1 MTHIQ
6 KLLDRY
12 QAPYVPGEKR
22 SNTYNRQIKIESRH
36 KNRIQILNQ
45 LNNELPYSIK
55 LNRYEKE
62 LCTAVL
68 EVFKNDIKHL
78 NRQASEEQIIL
89 SIIYTIK
96 KRVKP
101 KLQIEEYSI
110 FKKYQLNCNTLLTI
124 LCRLTNYYMVHNPLV
139 IQETTRYDHELLS
152 KNNPTSNG

>member
-22 SNTYNRQIKIESRH
+22 SNNYNRQIKIESRH
-36 KNRIQILNQ
+36 KNRLLLLDTI
-45 LNNELPYSIK
+45 NNELPYSIK
-55 LNRYEKE
+55 LNKHEKE

-68 EVFKNDIKHL
+68 EIFKNDIKHL
-78 NRQASEEQIIL
+78 NRQATEEQILL
-89 SIIYTIK
+89 SIIFTIK

-101 KLQIEEYSI
+101 QLNIEYYSI

-124 LCRLTNYYMVHNPLV
+124 LCRLTNYYMVHNPMV

-152 KNNPTSNG
+152 KNNPTTNG

>member
-1 MTHIQ
+1 MNNIQ
-6 KLLDRY
+6 QIIDKY
-12 QAPYVPGEKR
+12 SKPYVPGEKR
-22 SNTYNRQIKIESRH
+22 SKEYNRQIKIESRH

-55 LNRYEKE
+55 LNKYEKE

-101 KLQIEEYSI
+101 RLQIEEYSI
-110 FKKYQLNCNTLLTI
+110 FKKYELNCNTLLTI

-139 IQETTRYDHELLS
+139 IHETTRYDHELLS

>member
-1 MTHIQ
+1 MNNIEHLLQ
-6 KLLDRY
+6 KY
-12 QAPYVPGEKR
+12 QAPYVLGEKR
-22 SNTYNRQIKIESRH
+22 SNEYNRQIKIEARH
-36 KNRIQILNQ
+36 KNRIHLLNT
-45 LNNELPYSIK
+45 LNNELPYTIK
-55 LNRYEKE
+55 LNHYEKE

-101 KLQIEEYSI
+101 RLQIEEYSI
-110 FKKYQLNCNTLLTI
+110 FRKYELNCNTLLTI

-139 IQETTRYDHELLS
+139 IQETTKYDHELLS